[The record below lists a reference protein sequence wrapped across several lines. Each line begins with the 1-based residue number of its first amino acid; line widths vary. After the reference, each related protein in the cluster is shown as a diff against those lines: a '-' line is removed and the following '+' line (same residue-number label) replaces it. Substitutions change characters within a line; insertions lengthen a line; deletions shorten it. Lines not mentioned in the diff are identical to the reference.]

1 MAIRAYFVWPT
12 SRFAAELNWHALRFS
27 PWAGGTLLVLGREQ
41 RVLLAETV
49 RDIANIAAGAMV
61 FGQFLAIETFSL
73 WIAVGGMAVWVALVG
88 WAIGLTREPKP

>member
-1 MAIRAYFVWPT
+1 M
-12 SRFAAELNWHALRFS
+12 
-27 PWAGGTLLVLGREQ
+27 LVLGREQ

-61 FGQFLAIETFSL
+61 FGQFLATETFSL
-73 WIAVGGMAVWVALVG
+73 WIAVGGMAVWIALVG